1 MIHLPKRPAY
11 PPIRRAAPKRKA
23 VSLEEI
29 VKRQRKIIR
38 RLSIAL
44 ILALA
49 AAALLAIPAA
59 VHLMETD
66 EFVIGQNY
74 GAGCFRRVRRVFFTC
89 AGLAVASGLIFGW
102 GMLLLRE
109 PLVALYLPDAP
120 EVAPL
125 AYERMWAA
133 MAFYSLEGLME
144 ALSGSLQGIKVVT
157 APTILMVGFI
167 CVFRLA
173 WIFFIFP
180 LEAFHSI
187 YGLFLSYPISWGLT
201 CLALSGMVA
210 YYFKKKCPLS
220 EDREGQTA

>member
-1 MIHLPKRPAY
+1 MNCMKCGRDIQEGQVFCIDCLKDMEKYPVRPGTMIHLPKRPAY

-74 GAGCFRRVRRVFFTC
+74 SVIQD
-89 AGLAVASGLIFGW
+89 L
-102 GMLLLRE
+102 
-109 PLVALYLPDAP
+109 LPDNGT
-120 EVAPL
+120 
-125 AYERMWAA
+125 
-133 MAFYSLEGLME
+133 EG
-144 ALSGSLQGIKVVT
+144 
-157 APTILMVGFI
+157 
-167 CVFRLA
+167 
-173 WIFFIFP
+173 
-180 LEAFHSI
+180 
-187 YGLFLSYPISWGLT
+187 
-201 CLALSGMVA
+201 
-210 YYFKKKCPLS
+210 
-220 EDREGQTA
+220 